1 MSGGTEG
8 KEENG
13 LGPETKPEESDSQPE
28 PKPQGKLKPPGIVIV
43 PNRALRVKNSRV
55 TSLNFAWPPSNNNE
69 YYYDVVGCPICDYFG
84 KELCG
89 LDGCAYSH
97 ARAHPEK
104 DQKKRDDII
113 AEKKGDQELRL
124 FKGEIMAQ
132 LNEMKEFIKTQT
144 TPTHQTAKARTKRRK
159 QQEEQEDSE
168 EEEAAKIKPKQLT
181 SNFLRTL
188 QLAAVLFRTQGRPEN
203 ALRLYADTFNM
214 SLEYKHEDLVDL
226 FGISQPMA
234 DAVNAFKKSGAL
246 IRQSHLAFKDDAALN
261 RAFATTLYLTLW
273 FAGDRQ
279 LVIEH
284 FINAREGHDGLK
296 RGAYTAES
304 FLKME
309 KFEEAR
315 ERSLPIFESMRTD
328 IIRRTGAKFQDSSDS
343 ETRVEAEGGS
353 TMVTFKKSAAENTLP
368 KDMIKKLFQPG
379 PMMKDE
385 EMHVT
390 LQMPESTNTTMCAFG
405 LREDDSENAIVGA
418 NYMADKE
425 AMCITSGNNLFISLK
440 ISNEVNATIVATL
453 LREDEAEDPC
463 AEGAGTATGEDL
475 CDESLLESLS
485 AGISVALS
493 LPLIGC
499 CILRCCCHRL
509 LGRKFPLTASSS
521 RSKVA
526 TMVALTSLLIFNEM
540 NKLSPDVMHI
550 ASLSAI

>member
-13 LGPETKPEESDSQPE
+13 LDPETKPEESDSLPE
-28 PKPQGKLKPPGIVIV
+28 PKPQGKLKPPGIVID
-43 PNRALRVKNSRV
+43 PDRALRVKNARV
-55 TSLNFAWPPSNNNE
+55 TSLNFAWPPSNNKE

-89 LDGCAYSH
+89 LDDCAYSH
-97 ARAHPEK
+97 AKAHPEK

-144 TPTHQTAKARTKRRK
+144 TPTHQTAKTRTKRRK

-168 EEEAAKIKPKQLT
+168 EEEAAKIKPRQLT

-188 QLAAVLFRTQGRPEN
+188 QLAALLFRTQGRPEN
-203 ALRLYADTFNM
+203 ALRLYADTFNI

-226 FGISQPMA
+226 FGIAQPMA

-284 FINAREGHDGLK
+284 FINARDGNDGLK
-296 RGAYTAES
+296 KGAYTAES

-328 IIRRTGAKFQDSSDS
+328 IIRRAGAKFQDSSDS

-379 PMMKDE
+379 PMTKDE

-440 ISNEVNATIVATL
+440 ISNDVNATIVATL
-453 LREDEAEDPC
+453 LREDEAGRGKFRPNKRWQQQRRMQQPVNGSDN
-463 AEGAGTATGEDL
+463 ATETPANND
-475 CDESLLESLS
+475 
-485 AGISVALS
+485 
-493 LPLIGC
+493 
-499 CILRCCCHRL
+499 
-509 LGRKFPLTASSS
+509 
-521 RSKVA
+521 SKRD
-526 TMVALTSLLIFNEM
+526 S
-540 NKLSPDVMHI
+540 
-550 ASLSAI
+550 